1 MAMYEV
7 KTEGRKRRKSRKGG
21 KLRAA
26 GRTAGRVALAPF
38 RLAKAIIMRPRM
50 VMAAGLVG
58 GVLYVG
64 TPHVGWDYQCN
75 HPTRGGQPCMSV
87 SYCAYYGF
95 QGRRVV
101 FPDYGE
107 PCRLI
112 GFVPVDWEKLG
123 TDIRELVM
131 SYVREL

>member
-7 KTEGRKRRKSRKGG
+7 KVSGGG
-21 KLRAA
+21 KPPRKNGGLVR
-26 GRTAGRVALAPF
+26 RVLLAPF
-38 RLAKAIIMRPRM
+38 KAARWMLVRPRL
-50 VMAAGLVG
+50 VLAAGAVG
-58 GVLYVG
+58 GVMYFG

-75 HPTRGGQPCMSV
+75 HPTRGGQPCTSV

-95 QGRRVV
+95 QGRRVT
-101 FPDYGE
+101 FPGYGE